1 MISSLWH
8 PIQEY
13 INSINGSMPA
23 VHHYT
28 NLRGAL
34 GILESGRIWFTERAH
49 LNDPT
54 EIRHGIEIA
63 NGILREQGRRQDA
76 ECLRASADRVF
87 ANFRFFSASF
97 SLAYDD
103 TGQWTNYAD
112 NGRGVLLSF
121 KAAVFDR
128 PNEWIGRFIAGNS
141 TTVVCPMSYESERLR
156 SVITSIIT
164 CWNGRVIEEL
174 GDYIF
179 MISSMFKNDS
189 WKSEKEYRYFVH
201 RSYPEILKSPYYKT
215 HQRGGDVIPYLDLP
229 IRSWDSVEGLPIY
242 RICLGPAAPPEV
254 EGRVAASL
262 RKLKIG
268 PREGILRSGIS

>member
-1 MISSLWH
+1 MRNVSEPVPTAYSPISGFLARASAWRTMT
-8 PIQEY
+8 P
-13 INSINGSMPA
+13 
-23 VHHYT
+23 V
-28 NLRGAL
+28 
-34 GILESGRIWFTERAH
+34 SGRITR
-49 LNDPT
+49 
-54 EIRHGIEIA
+54 IM
-63 NGILREQGRRQDA
+63 A
-76 ECLRASADRVF
+76 EACFCHSKPPL
-87 ANFRFFSASF
+87 
-97 SLAYDD
+97 
-103 TGQWTNYAD
+103 
-112 NGRGVLLSF
+112 
-121 KAAVFDR
+121 FDR

-262 RKLKIG
+262 IAVGTPITGRPPHRTVRAAFLHTA
-268 PREGILRSGIS
+268 PTSDV